1 MVNIA
6 IAATLLAT
14 YILTLCVVQR
24 RIPNSVSQTVFL
36 LPYAGKWL
44 WTVVVAA
51 VAFLTMPT
59 FIDRTAENVQFL
71 AFFACAGLLVVA
83 VCPLIPHVENAT
95 TYKDAPTYRIHVA
108 GAYTSAV
115 ASQLVVA
122 YCQPWTLLMWLP
134 WFAAFVWIS
143 KDTHWRT
150 SPFWAEI
157 TAFTILILY
166 IIC

>member
-14 YILTLCVVQR
+14 YILTLCVFQR

-36 LPYAGKWL
+36 FPDAGKWL

-59 FIDRTAENVQFL
+59 FIDRTAESVQFL

-83 VCPLIPHVENAT
+83 VCPLVAKNGDAT
-95 TYKDAPTYRIHVA
+95 TYKDAPTYRIHLA
-108 GAYTSAV
+108 GAYTSAI
-115 ASQLVVA
+115 ASQTVVA
-122 YCQPWTLLMWLP
+122 FCQPWLLLLWLP

-157 TAFTILILY
+157 TAFTIN
-166 IIC
+166 IIYCII

>member
-14 YILTLCVVQR
+14 YILTLCVSQR

-36 LPYAGKWL
+36 FPDAGKWL
-44 WTVVVAA
+44 WTLVVAA
-51 VAFLTMPT
+51 AAFLTMPT
-59 FIDRTAENVQFL
+59 FIDRTAESVQFL

-83 VCPLIPHVENAT
+83 VCPLVAKNGDAT

-108 GAYTSAV
+108 GAYISAI

-122 YCQPWTLLMWLP
+122 FCQPWLLLMWLP

>member
-36 LPYAGKWL
+36 LPKAGTWL

-59 FIDRTAENVQFL
+59 FIDRTAESVQFL

-83 VCPLIPHVENAT
+83 VCPLVAKKGDAES
-95 TYKDAPTYRIHVA
+95 YKDAPTYRIHVA

-122 YCQPWTLLMWLP
+122 ICQPWLLLLWLP

-157 TAFTILILY
+157 TAFTIN
-166 IIC
+166 IIYCII